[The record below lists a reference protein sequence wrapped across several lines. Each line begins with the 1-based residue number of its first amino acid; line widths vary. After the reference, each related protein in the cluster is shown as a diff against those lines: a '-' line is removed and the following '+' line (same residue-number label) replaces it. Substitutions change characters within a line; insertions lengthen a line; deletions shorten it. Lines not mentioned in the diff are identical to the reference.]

1 MGSFNGGDSLFHEQL
16 QSTSLDEFI
25 VQDAE
30 AVEGLAAEGHS
41 DDGGW
46 GIIDGLTI
54 FFCYDDV
61 AIGVI
66 ARVEM
71 QRHAVECGRGDTVV
85 R

>member
-1 MGSFNGGDSLFHEQL
+1 MIERQYILLELHAERA
-16 QSTSLDEFI
+16 SLDEFI
-25 VQDAE
+25 VRDAE

-41 DDGGW
+41 GDGGW

-61 AIGVI
+61 AIWVI
-66 ARVEM
+66 VRVEM
-71 QRHAVECGRGDTVV
+71 QRHTVECGRGDTVV